1 MEEFSL
7 ALKKCPR
14 CELNYI
20 LDGQPYCTVCRREM
34 KGERERDPLQ
44 ELCSVCND
52 KPVLPGK
59 DLCLLC
65 LMEMSKQEASKDVPP
80 VENPLEMEEASEM
93 EEIAIDG
100 DDDIPGAELGEI
112 DRELSLDDIREQEE
126 ALDDDEDDQEEL

>member
-44 ELCSVCND
+44 ELCSVCNEN
-52 KPVLPGK
+52 PVLPGK
-59 DLCLLC
+59 DLYLLC